1 MTPPAK
7 SAALRAASSGDL
19 EPSDGVEQARSRILP
34 PRPVNRPPARPG
46 ARSDD
51 RLVSFPSF
59 EASRAPRKPAPA
71 PAASETAPDLG
82 AELEAALMNDLESM
96 VALFDQAARD
106 GNAPDPRAEPSTDP
120 DQEALE
126 RLLTSIRQGDG
137 APREAAL
144 PASVAPVV
152 AVPEPEPAIEIAA
165 EIAPPPRRPASPR
178 PEGREN
184 RLAPPSPRQRKPRPD
199 AANDSGTG
207 AKVAARPAPQ
217 RPPRAAP
224 IPPLT
229 EPSERRSYLKPA
241 IAASALILLAAIGA
255 GMTIRALTA
264 TSEPTPT
271 ETAAAAPATAA
282 PAETSSAETSVAKT
296 SAAETSVAAA
306 PTAPETSAAPAPT
319 DSGATAAT
327 SDAPV
332 RMAADNSADAPSAPA
347 TAMAPAAT
355 AEASPAPVRMA
366 EAAAPAETAS
376 SAAPIPM
383 TAPAPEPVAEPEVA
397 SAEPLPAVSEPETA
411 APDLSAS
418 EAPPVAEAPVAAAPK
433 AIASIPAGS
442 SSGGLQP
449 GAATIA
455 SGVNLRSNPD
465 NGAPVIGV
473 LKTGTG
479 VEIVGCKIWCEI
491 VAGDKRGFVFQK
503 FLSQS

>member
-7 SAALRAASSGDL
+7 SAALRSASSGELDTP
-19 EPSDGVEQARSRILP
+19 EAVEQARSRILP
-34 PRPVNRPPARPG
+34 PRPVNRAPARAE
-46 ARSDD
+46 ARPDD
-51 RLVSFPSF
+51 RLVNFPSF
-59 EASRAPRKPAPA
+59 EASRAPRKAAPA
-71 PAASETAPDLG
+71 PAATEAAPDLG

-106 GNAPDPRAEPSTDP
+106 GNAPDPRAAPSADP

-137 APREAAL
+137 APRGAPL
-144 PASVAPVV
+144 PASMAPVV
-152 AVPEPEPAIEIAA
+152 VAPEAEPAAEIAA
-165 EIAPPPRRPASPR
+165 EPATPPHRPASPR

-184 RLAPPSPRQRKPRPD
+184 RLAPPSPRQRRPRPD
-199 AANDSGTG
+199 AANDSGAD
-207 AKVAARPAPQ
+207 AKVAPRAPNRPAAQ
-217 RPPRAAP
+217 RPPRAEPLAA
-224 IPPLT
+224 LT

-241 IAASALILLAAIGA
+241 IAVSALILVAAIGA

-264 TSEPTPT
+264 TSDPAPT
-271 ETAAAAPATAA
+271 ETATAAPAMAA
-282 PAETSSAETSVAKT
+282 PAETSSAETSPT
-296 SAAETSVAAA
+296 ETSVAATPAA
-306 PTAPETSAAPAPT
+306 PQTSAPPVAASPEP
-319 DSGATAAT
+319 AAT
-327 SDAPV
+327 ETGSSPV
-332 RMAADNSADAPSAPA
+332 RMAADNSLDAPSAP
-347 TAMAPAAT
+347 PAASMT
-355 AEASPAPVRMA
+355 AAEPADASPAPVRMA
-366 EAAAPAETAS
+366 EPSAPAETAS
-376 SAAPIPM
+376 SSTPVPM

-397 SAEPLPAVSEPETA
+397 SAEPLPAVSEPA
-411 APDLSAS
+411 AATPELSAS
-418 EAPPVAEAPVAAAPK
+418 EAPPVAEAPAAPK
-433 AIASIPAGS
+433 VIASIPAGS

-473 LKTGTG
+473 LKTGTS